1 MGFMSGS
8 GYNIKKFET
17 ANILV
22 SKNEFG
28 RISHYFVVKNWFF
41 EIFDENKNPPSPL
54 SSIKY
59 PLHPSPTMKRRK
71 KMRKILHDACNPT

>member
-1 MGFMSGS
+1 MSGS

-17 ANILV
+17 ANIFV

-41 EIFDENKNPPSPL
+41 FEIFDENKNTPIPPFFHKMSP
-54 SSIKY
+54 ST
-59 PLHPSPTMKRRK
+59 PLQ
-71 KMRKILHDACNPT
+71 L